1 MHFAMPFIEKWD
13 SKPVSID
20 SIAAVSEVKGIF
32 SNLVIM
38 LFWTVWIQVAV

>member
-1 MHFAMPFIEKWD
+1 MHFAMPFFEKWD
-13 SKPVSID
+13 SKPVNID
-20 SIAAVSEVKGIF
+20 SVAAVYVVEGIF